1 MAGAGKDAPEAVNAG
16 RARPGAAGQAQG
28 TRQVDVPALAAHP
41 HIRVPASVSAAEAA
55 DEVSRTMAALVTRL
69 LTEACVDGTRVVS
82 SSSTSS
88 MNSVAERRS
97 ARDSHCRRMT
107 IVVPLLS
114 PSGS

>member
-1 MAGAGKDAPEAVNAG
+1 
-16 RARPGAAGQAQG
+16 
-28 TRQVDVPALAAHP
+28 
-41 HIRVPASVSAAEAA
+41 
-55 DEVSRTMAALVTRL
+55 MAALVTRL

-97 ARDSHCRRMT
+97 ARDSHCRRTTM
-107 IVVPLLS
+107 VVPLLS